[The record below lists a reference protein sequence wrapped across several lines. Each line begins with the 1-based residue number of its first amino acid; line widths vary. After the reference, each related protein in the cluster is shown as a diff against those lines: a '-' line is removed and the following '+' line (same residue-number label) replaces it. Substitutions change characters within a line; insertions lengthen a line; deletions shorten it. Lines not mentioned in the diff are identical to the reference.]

1 MCVSI
6 YKYIY
11 IFIYLFVS
19 LRRDPAPAPLNL
31 RDCSRRP
38 VDKFTGNTGPSRGT
52 GYYLAVTPVWCPAD
66 LRTVFVRNRSFIP
79 GVETPSASLAEA
91 MDTLWH
97 RIDST
102 FQWENKILDRC
113 GATNTPHTDSSVR
126 SVTFG
131 YLYIIYMCVYIYIYV
146 YIYMFI

>member
-1 MCVSI
+1 MNMCDTLCNVHSMMFTRNALHQHCLFRNLALSLKDPSN

-11 IFIYLFVS
+11 TFISLFVS

-52 GYYLAVTPVWCPAD
+52 GYYLAVTRVWCPAD

-102 FQWENKILDRC
+102 FQ
-113 GATNTPHTDSSVR
+113 
-126 SVTFG
+126 
-131 YLYIIYMCVYIYIYV
+131 
-146 YIYMFI
+146 

>member
-1 MCVSI
+1 MNMCDTLCNVHYMMFTRTALHQQCLFRNLALSLKDPSN

-11 IFIYLFVS
+11 TFIYLFVS

-52 GYYLAVTPVWCPAD
+52 GYYLAVTRVWCPAD

-102 FQWENKILDRC
+102 FQ
-113 GATNTPHTDSSVR
+113 
-126 SVTFG
+126 
-131 YLYIIYMCVYIYIYV
+131 
-146 YIYMFI
+146 